1 MVCTVVLINRLVF
14 HSLAA
19 SMFFVMQTIRK
30 YLISMVGRGS
40 SRSWRGF
47 DFSDRKERQRRIQ
60 GGGEVGEEGRVRQG
74 AAVRGHWSPAWG
86 APLLGRIWREWVKLK
101 STSEQGTVVEVRR
114 SKLTRCTCTS
124 RQRRWSKPTR
134 CARNYHTSCLIDPP
148 VRVPLANSPC

>member
-47 DFSDRKERQRRIQ
+47 DFSCRKERQRRIQ
-60 GGGEVGEEGRVRQG
+60 GGGEVGEEGRGTRKG
-74 AAVRGHWSPAWG
+74 AVGVSVLPPAMPK
-86 APLLGRIWREWVKLK
+86 A
-101 STSEQGTVVEVRR
+101 
-114 SKLTRCTCTS
+114 
-124 RQRRWSKPTR
+124 
-134 CARNYHTSCLIDPP
+134 
-148 VRVPLANSPC
+148 

>member
-47 DFSDRKERQRRIQ
+47 DFSCRKERQRRIQ
-60 GGGEVGEEGRVRQG
+60 GGGEVGEEGRERRKGASRVQQCEDTGLVREERLSSG
-74 AAVRGHWSPAWG
+74 GSG
-86 APLLGRIWREWVKLK
+86 G
-101 STSEQGTVVEVRR
+101 SE
-114 SKLTRCTCTS
+114 
-124 RQRRWSKPTR
+124 
-134 CARNYHTSCLIDPP
+134 
-148 VRVPLANSPC
+148 